1 MSVSQTSVSMPTPA
15 AIACTRRCSSGNQRV
30 ALILREVVGLS
41 AREAA
46 ESLETSQASV
56 NSALQR
62 PRQTVDEKL
71 PDTSILDDTYVGR
84 A

>member
-1 MSVSQTSVSMPTPA
+1 
-15 AIACTRRCSSGNQRV
+15 V

-62 PRQTVDEKL
+62 ARQTVDEKL